1 MKTKGWQRG
10 FMFFGVLGVGVMAMA
25 QGVLAVLVVLK
36 LILAMFGMLMLA
48 AIRVVLDVF
57 VAPKIIGHSDAVLEL
72 TVKQDIASLMQA
84 LQLYRVDNLRYP
96 VTEQGLHAL
105 AMLPTTA
112 PFPPHWKEG
121 GYVEF
126 LPEDPWGHPYQYLNP
141 GVRGEVD
148 IFSLGADDMSGGEGN
163 DTDIRLIACQG

>member
-1 MKTKGWQRG
+1 MKTKDWQRG
-10 FMFFGVLGVGVMAMA
+10 FMLIGALGVTVMTVAKGM
-25 QGVLAVLVVLK
+25 LAVLVVLK
-36 LILAMFGMLMLA
+36 LILGMLGVLMIA
-48 AIRVVLDVF
+48 AIRVILDVF
-57 VAPKIIGHSDAVLEL
+57 VAPKIIGHSDAALEL
-72 TVKQDIASLMQA
+72 MAKQDIASLMQA
-84 LQLYRVDNLRYP
+84 LRLYREDNLRYP

-112 PFPPHWKEG
+112 PFPPHWKAG

-148 IFSLGADDMSGGEGN
+148 IFSLGADDVPGGEGN